1 MLIINIKKIRFQ
13 STGEDKTLNDCF
25 IDTKQT
31 GRLHDL
37 TTKRFLKQGTKTKA
51 VWRHINKN
59 FPLKYLALLEKRY

>member
-31 GRLHDL
+31 GKLHDQ
-37 TTKRFLKQGTKTKA
+37 TISKT
-51 VWRHINKN
+51 
-59 FPLKYLALLEKRY
+59 RY